1 MAMSRTNVAKM
12 LAYIS
17 SATGRAFSEADVNV
31 WHDLLAPY
39 VNSQDSYQAVS
50 QLCAEKSE
58 FITPAIVNKTVRRIR
73 DRRIP
78 DSYRI
83 ENEIYRQRV
92 PAELDTPQFRQQ
104 LISRLGDGVQLDKAV
119 TDSMTAV
126 KQIESKPQR
135 ETVQYQK
142 PQNARNVSSLANV
155 VREVIG

>member
-1 MAMSRTNVAKM
+1 MTIDETRELLTPIFALDGRRLTPEVVALWHSLLTERTNLQDAKSVAKQWLKNNDGLLKPSHINEGI
-12 LAYIS
+12 LA
-17 SATGRAFSEADVNV
+17 
-31 WHDLLAPY
+31 L
-39 VNSQDSYQAVS
+39 
-50 QLCAEKSE
+50 
-58 FITPAIVNKTVRRIR
+58 RRK
-73 DRRIP
+73 RIP

-83 ENEIYRQRV
+83 ESEIYRQRV

-104 LISRLGDGVQLDKAV
+104 LVRRLGDGVQLDKAV